1 MSESFKQ
8 FESLADQLR
17 AWVNTRV
24 AQVKLSVAEKVSK
37 LAATMMALLLSALV
51 FFLFLVLVTVA
62 ASLLIGDWLG
72 HMWLGFLIM
81 AFVVLLL
88 GWIIW
93 AGRERLLRLPM
104 LNAFIEALFEEEE
117 EGNEKD

>member
-51 FFLFLVLVTVA
+51 FFLFLVLITVS

-93 AGRERLLRLPM
+93 AARERLLRLPM
-104 LNAFIEALFEEEE
+104 LNAFIKALFEEEE
-117 EGNEKD
+117 EGDEKD

>member
-24 AQVKLSVAEKVSK
+24 AQAKLSVAEKVSK

-51 FFLFLVLVTVA
+51 FFLFLVLITVA

-72 HMWLGFLIM
+72 HVWLGFLIM
-81 AFVVLLL
+81 AAVVLLL

-104 LNAFIEALFEEEE
+104 LNAFIEALFEEED
-117 EGNEKD
+117 EGHEKD